1 MKYVH
6 TCTTLVSK
14 RHLYPESND
23 DDIDALRSALDLKAF
38 LFLTPIYLSEIVI
51 KTNSRRGVTTAVCKT
66 YH

>member
-14 RHLYPESND
+14 RHLYPEFND
-23 DDIDALRSALDLKAF
+23 DNIDALRSALDLKAF

-51 KTNSRRGVTTAVCKT
+51 
-66 YH
+66 